1 MASFFRRNKPTT
13 PDSSRTSRYS
23 LEELAAAF
31 PTAPSAATPA
41 SPVEALPPAQT
52 GTVPAATPA
61 PMPAPVAADPPT
73 PAAEHAAPATPA
85 EALARDIA
93 ARTGQAQSVAAVPN
107 APPAPAAPAPSA
119 LQALPDPAPAAA
131 PIAPAPVVV
140 VPPVVAQPH
149 GVPTSPATAPAAPAA
164 PAQSLLQSPP
174 STPAA
179 PVPTPVVATPV
190 AATPAVVPP
199 VAAPPAVVPPAA
211 SAPPAAAPAASA
223 TPVVTAPSIVSSPL
237 PATQDDSIV
246 GQHDALPAAPAG
258 KPGWRERLRNSTF
271 ARSFGGLFSRNPKLD
286 DDLLDEIETALI
298 TADVGI
304 GATTALVEGLR
315 KRMKSREFVDAQAM
329 FKALRADLIA
339 LLQPV
344 SKPLVIDRSLKP
356 FVVLTVGVNGVGKTT
371 TIGKLAKRFKDD
383 GNSLML
389 AAGDTFRAA
398 AVAQLQAWGDRNGVA
413 VIAQGQN
420 ADAASVAFDAL
431 QAAKA
436 RGTDVLIADTAGRL
450 HTQTGLMNELGK
462 IRRVLGKIDAAAPH
476 EVLMVIDGTTGQ
488 NAISQ
493 LRQFHAAVGVTGL
506 VVTKLDGTAK
516 GGVVFALA
524 REFNIPIR
532 FAGIGE
538 RPEDLRVFDPVA
550 FVDALLPDALGG

>member
-13 PDSSRTSRYS
+13 PDSARTSRYS

-41 SPVEALPPAQT
+41 SPVEAMPTAEPGTSATPAPAAPARSDAVT
-52 GTVPAATPA
+52 PTPAATP
-61 PMPAPVAADPPT
+61 PADQ
-73 PAAEHAAPATPA
+73 
-85 EALARDIA
+85 LAQDIA
-93 ARTGQAQSVAAVPN
+93 TRTGQAQSVAAVPN
-107 APPAPAAPAPSA
+107 APTPPATPAPEA
-119 LQALPDPAPAAA
+119 LQALPDPIPSAA
-131 PIAPAPVVV
+131 PHAPTVV
-140 VPPVVAQPH
+140 VPPPVVVPPHSLPAQPA
-149 GVPTSPATAPAAPAA
+149 GTPAQGAAPAVV
-164 PAQSLLQSPP
+164 P
-174 STPAA
+174 STATPAA
-179 PVPTPVVATPV
+179 TPTVV
-190 AATPAVVPP
+190 TPAVVT
-199 VAAPPAVVPPAA
+199 
-211 SAPPAAAPAASA
+211 PAAATAAPTVQPAVAPLPTA
-223 TPVVTAPSIVSSPL
+223 APSVVAPAVISAPVPASS
-237 PATQDDSIV
+237 DNDSIN
-246 GQHDALPAAPAG
+246 GQRDALPAAPAG
-258 KPGWRERLRNSTF
+258 KPGWRDRLRNSSF

-315 KRMKSREFVDAQAM
+315 KRMKSREFADAQAM

-344 SKPLVIDRSLKP
+344 SKPLVIDRSAKP

-436 RGTDVLIADTAGRL
+436 RGTEVLIADTAGRL

-550 FVDALLPDALGG
+550 FVDALLPEALGS